1 MSTKRKTKKKSDEKM
16 WIYAV
21 IAVVTVLVVFALIKI
36 LGRKPQTVDPADS
49 SDVSLAVSVATQE
62 QSDASDGTE
71 SSAESTAE
79 STESKDEASVAQ
91 SGGQSSG
98 GQQSGSGS
106 GGSSSQSSSSSK
118 LGGDYINYTVSGAA
132 EADQWYLQIASVAH
146 PLPEGFVQPSTTT
159 IDSAGREI
167 DSRIVG
173 AYKDL
178 VNAAKADGLNIY
190 PISAFRPHSTQVS
203 LFNNR
208 VERARND
215 GYADP
220 EAEAARHVAK
230 PGTSEHEL
238 GLAIDFNSVDE
249 SYFRNTAEA
258 KWLAAHCAEYGFVIR
273 YPEDK
278 ESVTGIIYEP
288 WHLRFV
294 GVKHAKR
301 MNELNMCLE
310 EYCEYIKSG
319 NS

>member
-36 LGRKPQTVDPADS
+36 LGKKPQTVDPAGS
-49 SDVSLAVSVATQE
+49 SDVSLTVSVPSTE
-62 QSDASDGTE
+62 QSGASEGAE
-71 SSAESTAE
+71 SSDENDA
-79 STESKDEASVAQ
+79 ESKDETSKAQ
-91 SGGQSSG
+91 SGGQSD
-98 GQQSGSGS
+98 SGSQ
-106 GGSSSQSSSSSK
+106 GGSSQSPSSSK
-118 LGGDYINYTVSGAA
+118 SNGDYINYTVSGAA

-146 PLPEGFVQPSTTT
+146 PLPEGFVQPSTTV
-159 IDSAGREI
+159 IDDIGREI

-173 AYKDL
+173 AYWDL

-190 PISAFRPHSTQVS
+190 PISGFRPHSTQVS
-203 LFNNR
+203 LFNAR
-208 VERARND
+208 VEQARND

-238 GLAIDFNSVDE
+238 GLAVDFNSVDE

>member
-21 IAVVTVLVVFALIKI
+21 IAVVTVLVVFVLIKI
-36 LGRKPQTVDPADS
+36 LGKKPQTVDPAGS
-49 SDVSLAVSVATQE
+49 SDVSLTVSVPTQE

-71 SSAESTAE
+71 ASDAGSSE
-79 STESKDEASVAQ
+79 STESKDETSKAQ
-91 SGGQSSG
+91 SGGQSD
-98 GQQSGSGS
+98 SGSQ
-106 GGSSSQSSSSSK
+106 GGSSQSPSSSK
-118 LGGDYINYTVSGAA
+118 SNGDYINYTVSGAA

-146 PLPEGFVQPSTTT
+146 PLPEGFVQPSTTV
-159 IDSAGREI
+159 IDDIGREI

-173 AYKDL
+173 AYRDL

-190 PISAFRPHSTQVS
+190 PISGFRPHSTQIS
-203 LFNNR
+203 LFNAR
-208 VERARND
+208 VEQARND

-238 GLAIDFNSVDE
+238 GLAVDFNSVDE

>member
-36 LGRKPQTVDPADS
+36 LGKKPQTADPAGS
-49 SDVSLAVSVATQE
+49 SDVGLTVSVPTQE

-71 SSAESTAE
+71 ASDAGSGE
-79 STESKDEASVAQ
+79 STESKDETSKAQ
-91 SGGQSSG
+91 SGGQSD
-98 GQQSGSGS
+98 SGSQ
-106 GGSSSQSSSSSK
+106 GGSSQSPSSSK
-118 LGGDYINYTVSGAA
+118 SNGDYINYTVSGAA

-146 PLPEGFVQPSTTT
+146 PLPEGFVQPSTTV
-159 IDSAGREI
+159 IDDIGREI

-173 AYKDL
+173 AYRDL

-190 PISAFRPHSTQVS
+190 PISGFRPHSTQIS
-203 LFNNR
+203 LFNAR
-208 VERARND
+208 VEQARND

-238 GLAIDFNSVDE
+238 GLAVDFNSVDE

>member
-36 LGRKPQTVDPADS
+36 LGKKPQTVDPAGS
-49 SDVSLAVSVATQE
+49 SDVSLTVSVPSTE

-71 SSAESTAE
+71 ASDAGSGK
-79 STESKDEASVAQ
+79 STESKDETSKAQ
-91 SGGQSSG
+91 SGGQSD
-98 GQQSGSGS
+98 SGSQ
-106 GGSSSQSSSSSK
+106 GGSSQSPSSSK
-118 LGGDYINYTVSGAA
+118 SNGDYINYTVSGAA

-146 PLPEGFVQPSTTT
+146 PLPEGFVQPSTTV
-159 IDSAGREI
+159 IDDIGREI

-173 AYKDL
+173 AYRDL
-178 VNAAKADGLNIY
+178 VNAAKADGLIIY
-190 PISAFRPHSTQVS
+190 PISGFRPHSTQVS
-203 LFNNR
+203 LFNAR
-208 VERARND
+208 VEQARND

-238 GLAIDFNSVDE
+238 GLAVDFNSVDE

>member
-36 LGRKPQTVDPADS
+36 LGKKPQTVDPAGS
-49 SDVSLAVSVATQE
+49 SDVSLTVSVPTPE

-71 SSAESTAE
+71 ASDAGSGE
-79 STESKDEASVAQ
+79 STESEDETSAA
-91 SGGQSSG
+91 QSSG
-98 GQQSGSGS
+98 QSGSGS
-106 GGSSSQSSSSSK
+106 GSSSQSPSSSK
-118 LGGDYINYTVSGAA
+118 SNGDYINYTVSGAA

-146 PLPEGFVQPSTTT
+146 PLPEGFVQPSTTV
-159 IDSAGREI
+159 IDDIGREI

-173 AYKDL
+173 AYRDL

-190 PISAFRPHSTQVS
+190 PISGFRPHSTQIS
-203 LFNNR
+203 LFNAR
-208 VERARND
+208 VEQARND

-238 GLAIDFNSVDE
+238 GLAVDFNSVDE

>member
-21 IAVVTVLVVFALIKI
+21 IAVVTVLVVFVLIKI
-36 LGRKPQTVDPADS
+36 LGKKPQTVDPAGS
-49 SDVSLAVSVATQE
+49 SDVSLTVSVPTQE

-71 SSAESTAE
+71 ASDAGSSE
-79 STESKDEASVAQ
+79 STESKDETSAAQ
-91 SGGQSSG
+91 SSGQSSG

-106 GGSSSQSSSSSK
+106 GGSSQSPSSSK
-118 LGGDYINYTVSGAA
+118 SNGDYINYTVSGAA

-146 PLPEGFVQPSTTT
+146 PLPEGFVQPSTTV
-159 IDSAGREI
+159 IDDIGREI

-173 AYKDL
+173 AYRDL

-190 PISAFRPHSTQVS
+190 PISGFRPHSTQIS
-203 LFNNR
+203 LFNAR
-208 VERARND
+208 VEQARND

-238 GLAIDFNSVDE
+238 GLAVDFNSVDE

>member
-36 LGRKPQTVDPADS
+36 LGKKPQTADPAGS
-49 SDVSLAVSVATQE
+49 SDVSLTVSVPSTE
-62 QSDASDGTE
+62 QSDASEEAE
-71 SSAESTAE
+71 SSDESDA
-79 STESKDEASVAQ
+79 ESKDETSKAQ
-91 SGGQSSG
+91 SGGQSD
-98 GQQSGSGS
+98 SGS
-106 GGSSSQSSSSSK
+106 GGGSSQSPSSSK
-118 LGGDYINYTVSGAA
+118 SNGDYISYTVSGAA

-146 PLPEGFVQPSTTT
+146 PLPEGFVQPSTTV
-159 IDSAGREI
+159 IDDIGREI

-173 AYKDL
+173 AYWDL

-190 PISAFRPHSTQVS
+190 PISGFRPHSTQVS
-203 LFNNR
+203 LFNAR
-208 VERARND
+208 VEQARND

-238 GLAIDFNSVDE
+238 GLAVDFNSVDE

>member
-36 LGRKPQTVDPADS
+36 LGKKPQTVDPAGS
-49 SDVSLAVSVATQE
+49 SDVSLTVSVPSTE
-62 QSDASDGTE
+62 QSDASEGAE
-71 SSAESTAE
+71 SSDESDA
-79 STESKDEASVAQ
+79 ESKDETSKAQ
-91 SGGQSSG
+91 SGGQSD
-98 GQQSGSGS
+98 SGS
-106 GGSSSQSSSSSK
+106 GGGSSQSPSSSK
-118 LGGDYINYTVSGAA
+118 SNGDYINYTVSGAA

-146 PLPEGFVQPSTTT
+146 PLPEGFVQPSTTV
-159 IDSAGREI
+159 IDDIGREI

-173 AYKDL
+173 AYWDL

-190 PISAFRPHSTQVS
+190 PISGFRPHSTQIS
-203 LFNNR
+203 LFNAR
-208 VERARND
+208 VEQARND

-238 GLAIDFNSVDE
+238 GLAVDFNSVDE

-310 EYCEYIKSG
+310 EYCEYIKTG

>member
-1 MSTKRKTKKKSDEKM
+1 MSTKKKSKKKNDEKM

-36 LGRKPQTVDPADS
+36 LGRKPQTDPTGS
-49 SDVSLAVSVATQE
+49 SDVSLMVSVPAQE
-62 QSDASDGTE
+62 QSNVSDGAE
-71 SSAESTAE
+71 SSDESGAQN
-79 STESKDEASVAQ
+79 TESKDETSVAQ

-98 GQQSGSGS
+98 GQQSGNGS
-106 GGSSSQSSSSSK
+106 EGGSSQSPSSSK

-146 PLPEGFVQPSTTT
+146 PLPEGFVQPTTT
-159 IDSAGREI
+159 VIDSQGREI

-190 PISAFRPHSTQVS
+190 PISGFRPHSTQVS
-203 LFNNR
+203 LFNAR

-215 GYADP
+215 GYDDP

-238 GLAIDFNSVDE
+238 GLAVDFNSVDE

>member
-36 LGRKPQTVDPADS
+36 LGKKPQTADPAGS
-49 SDVSLAVSVATQE
+49 SDVSLTVSVPSTE
-62 QSDASDGTE
+62 QSNASEGAE
-71 SSAESTAE
+71 SSDESDA
-79 STESKDEASVAQ
+79 ESKDETSKAQ
-91 SGGQSSG
+91 SGGQSD
-98 GQQSGSGS
+98 SGSQDG
-106 GGSSSQSSSSSK
+106 SSQSPSSSK
-118 LGGDYINYTVSGAA
+118 SNGDYINYTVSGAA

-146 PLPEGFVQPSTTT
+146 PLPEGFVQPSTTV
-159 IDSAGREI
+159 IDDIGREI

-173 AYKDL
+173 AYWDL
-178 VNAAKADGLNIY
+178 VNAAKADGLNIF
-190 PISAFRPHSTQVS
+190 PISGFRPHSTQVS
-203 LFNNR
+203 LFNAR
-208 VERARND
+208 VEQARND

-238 GLAIDFNSVDE
+238 GLAVDFNSVDE

>member
-36 LGRKPQTVDPADS
+36 LGKKPQTVDPAGS
-49 SDVSLAVSVATQE
+49 SDVSLTVSVPSTE
-62 QSDASDGTE
+62 QSDASEGAKSSDE
-71 SSAESTAE
+71 SDA
-79 STESKDEASVAQ
+79 ESKDETSKAQ
-91 SGGQSSG
+91 SGGQSD
-98 GQQSGSGS
+98 SGS
-106 GGSSSQSSSSSK
+106 GGGSSQSPSSSK
-118 LGGDYINYTVSGAA
+118 SNGDYINYTVSGAA

-146 PLPEGFVQPSTTT
+146 PLPEGFVQPSTTV
-159 IDSAGREI
+159 IDDIGREI

-173 AYKDL
+173 AYWDL

-190 PISAFRPHSTQVS
+190 PISGFRPHSTQIS
-203 LFNNR
+203 LFNAR
-208 VERARND
+208 VEQARND

-238 GLAIDFNSVDE
+238 GLAVDFNSVDE

>member
-21 IAVVTVLVVFALIKI
+21 IAVVTVLVVFVLIKI
-36 LGRKPQTVDPADS
+36 LGKKPQTVDPAGS
-49 SDVSLAVSVATQE
+49 SDVSLTVSVPTQE

-71 SSAESTAE
+71 ASDAGSSE
-79 STESKDEASVAQ
+79 STESKDETSKAQ
-91 SGGQSSG
+91 SGG
-98 GQQSGSGS
+98 QSGSGS
-106 GGSSSQSSSSSK
+106 GGSSQSPSSSK
-118 LGGDYINYTVSGAA
+118 SNGDYINYTVSGAA

-146 PLPEGFVQPSTTT
+146 PLPEGFVQPSTTV
-159 IDSAGREI
+159 IDDIGREI

-173 AYKDL
+173 AYRDL

-190 PISAFRPHSTQVS
+190 PISGFRPHSTQIS
-203 LFNNR
+203 LFNAR
-208 VERARND
+208 VEQARND

-238 GLAIDFNSVDE
+238 GLAVDFNSVDE

>member
-36 LGRKPQTVDPADS
+36 LGKKPQTVDPAGS
-49 SDVSLAVSVATQE
+49 SDVSLTVSVPSTE
-62 QSDASDGTE
+62 QSNASEGAE
-71 SSAESTAE
+71 SSDESGA
-79 STESKDEASVAQ
+79 ESKDETSKAQ
-91 SGGQSSG
+91 SGGQSD
-98 GQQSGSGS
+98 SGSQ
-106 GGSSSQSSSSSK
+106 GGSSQSPSSSK
-118 LGGDYINYTVSGAA
+118 SNGDYINYTVSGAA

-146 PLPEGFVQPSTTT
+146 PLPEGFVQPSTTV
-159 IDSAGREI
+159 IDDIGREI

-173 AYKDL
+173 AYWDL

-190 PISAFRPHSTQVS
+190 PISGFRPHSTQVS
-203 LFNNR
+203 LFNAR
-208 VERARND
+208 VEQARND

-220 EAEAARHVAK
+220 EAEAARHVAR

-238 GLAIDFNSVDE
+238 GLAVDFNSVDE

>member
-21 IAVVTVLVVFALIKI
+21 IAVVTVLVVFVLIKI
-36 LGRKPQTVDPADS
+36 LGKKPQTVDPAGS
-49 SDVSLAVSVATQE
+49 SDVSLTVSVPTQE
-62 QSDASDGTE
+62 QSDASEGAE
-71 SSAESTAE
+71 SSDESDA
-79 STESKDEASVAQ
+79 ESKDETSKAQ
-91 SGGQSSG
+91 SGGQSN
-98 GQQSGSGS
+98 SGSQ
-106 GGSSSQSSSSSK
+106 GGSSQSPSSSK
-118 LGGDYINYTVSGAA
+118 SNGDYINYTVSGAA
-132 EADQWYLQIASVAH
+132 EADQWFLQIASVAH
-146 PLPEGFVQPSTTT
+146 PLPEGFVQPSTTV
-159 IDSAGREI
+159 IDDIGREI

-173 AYKDL
+173 AYWDL

-190 PISAFRPHSTQVS
+190 PISGFRPHSTQVS
-203 LFNNR
+203 LFNAR
-208 VERARND
+208 VEQARND

-238 GLAIDFNSVDE
+238 GLAVDFNSVDE

>member
-36 LGRKPQTVDPADS
+36 LGKKPQTVDPAGS
-49 SDVSLAVSVATQE
+49 SDVSLTVSVPTPE

-71 SSAESTAE
+71 ASDAGSGE
-79 STESKDEASVAQ
+79 STESKDETSAA
-91 SGGQSSG
+91 QSSG
-98 GQQSGSGS
+98 QSGSGS
-106 GGSSSQSSSSSK
+106 GSSSQSPSSSK
-118 LGGDYINYTVSGAA
+118 SNGDYINYTVSGAA

-146 PLPEGFVQPSTTT
+146 PLPEGFVQPSTTV
-159 IDSAGREI
+159 IDDIGREI

-173 AYKDL
+173 AYRDL

-190 PISAFRPHSTQVS
+190 PISGFRPHSTQIS
-203 LFNNR
+203 LFNAR
-208 VERARND
+208 VEQARND

-238 GLAIDFNSVDE
+238 GLAVDFNSVDE

>member
-36 LGRKPQTVDPADS
+36 LGKKPQTVDPAGS
-49 SDVSLAVSVATQE
+49 SDVSLTVSVPSTE
-62 QSDASDGTE
+62 QSDASEGAE
-71 SSAESTAE
+71 SSDESDA
-79 STESKDEASVAQ
+79 ESKDETSKAQ
-91 SGGQSSG
+91 SGGQSD
-98 GQQSGSGS
+98 SGSQ
-106 GGSSSQSSSSSK
+106 GGSSQSPSSSK
-118 LGGDYINYTVSGAA
+118 SNGDYINYTVSGAA

-146 PLPEGFVQPSTTT
+146 PLPEGFVQPSTTV
-159 IDSAGREI
+159 IDDIGREI

-173 AYKDL
+173 AYWDL

-190 PISAFRPHSTQVS
+190 PISGFRPHSTQVS
-203 LFNNR
+203 LFNAR
-208 VERARND
+208 VEQARND

-238 GLAIDFNSVDE
+238 GLAVDFNSVDE

>member
-1 MSTKRKTKKKSDEKM
+1 MSTKRKTKNKSDEKM
-16 WIYAV
+16 LIYAV

-36 LGRKPQTVDPADS
+36 LGKKPQTVDPAGS
-49 SDVSLAVSVATQE
+49 SDVSLTVSVPSTE
-62 QSDASDGTE
+62 QSNASEGAE
-71 SSAESTAE
+71 SSDESDA
-79 STESKDEASVAQ
+79 ESKDETSKAQ
-91 SGGQSSG
+91 SGGQSD
-98 GQQSGSGS
+98 SGSQ
-106 GGSSSQSSSSSK
+106 GGSSQSPSSSK
-118 LGGDYINYTVSGAA
+118 SNGDYINYTVSGAA

-146 PLPEGFVQPSTTT
+146 PLPEGFVQPSTTV
-159 IDSAGREI
+159 IDDIGREI

-173 AYKDL
+173 AYWDL

-190 PISAFRPHSTQVS
+190 PISGFRPHSTQVS
-203 LFNNR
+203 LFNAR
-208 VERARND
+208 VEQARND

-220 EAEAARHVAK
+220 EAEAARHVAR

-238 GLAIDFNSVDE
+238 GLAVDFNSVDE
-249 SYFRNTAEA
+249 IYFRNTAEA

>member
-1 MSTKRKTKKKSDEKM
+1 MSTKRKSKKKNDEKI

-36 LGRKPQTVDPADS
+36 IGRKPQNADPTAS
-49 SDVSLAVSVATQE
+49 SDVSLTVSVPSTE
-62 QSDASDGTE
+62 QSDASDATE
-71 SSAESTAE
+71 ASDAGSGE
-79 STESKDEASVAQ
+79 STESKDETSKAQ
-91 SGGQSSG
+91 SGG
-98 GQQSGSGS
+98 QSGSGS
-106 GGSSSQSSSSSK
+106 GGGSSQSPSSSK
-118 LGGDYINYTVSGAA
+118 SNGDYINYTVSGAA

-146 PLPEGFVQPSTTT
+146 PLPEGFVQPSTTI
-159 IDSAGREI
+159 IDDIGREI

-173 AYKDL
+173 AYRDF

-190 PISAFRPHSTQVS
+190 PISGFRPHSTQVS
-203 LFNNR
+203 LFNAR
-208 VERARND
+208 VEQARND

-238 GLAIDFNSVDE
+238 GLAVDFNSVDE

-310 EYCEYIKSG
+310 EYNEYIKSG

>member
-36 LGRKPQTVDPADS
+36 LGKKPQTVDPAGS
-49 SDVSLAVSVATQE
+49 SDVSLTVSVPSTE
-62 QSDASDGTE
+62 QSDASEGAE
-71 SSAESTAE
+71 SSDESDA
-79 STESKDEASVAQ
+79 ESKDETSKAQ
-91 SGGQSSG
+91 SGGQSN
-98 GQQSGSGS
+98 SGS
-106 GGSSSQSSSSSK
+106 GGGSSQSPSSSK
-118 LGGDYINYTVSGAA
+118 SNGDYINYTVSGAA

-146 PLPEGFVQPSTTT
+146 PLPEGFVQPSTTV
-159 IDSAGREI
+159 IDDIGREI

-173 AYKDL
+173 AYWDL

-190 PISAFRPHSTQVS
+190 PISGFRPHSTQVS
-203 LFNNR
+203 LFNAR
-208 VERARND
+208 VEQARND

-238 GLAIDFNSVDE
+238 GLAVDFNSVDE

>member
-36 LGRKPQTVDPADS
+36 LGKKPQTADPAGS
-49 SDVSLAVSVATQE
+49 SDVSLTVSVPSTE
-62 QSDASDGTE
+62 QSDASEG
-71 SSAESTAE
+71 AESFDE
-79 STESKDEASVAQ
+79 SDAESKDETSKAQ
-91 SGGQSSG
+91 SGGQSD
-98 GQQSGSGS
+98 SGS
-106 GGSSSQSSSSSK
+106 GGGSSQSPSSSK
-118 LGGDYINYTVSGAA
+118 SNGDYISYTVSGAA

-146 PLPEGFVQPSTTT
+146 PLPEGFVQPSTTV
-159 IDSAGREI
+159 IDDIGREI

-173 AYKDL
+173 AYWDL
-178 VNAAKADGLNIY
+178 VNAAKADGLNIF
-190 PISAFRPHSTQVS
+190 PISGFRPHSTQVS
-203 LFNNR
+203 LFNAR
-208 VERARND
+208 VEQARND

-220 EAEAARHVAK
+220 EAEAARHVAR

-238 GLAIDFNSVDE
+238 GLAVDFNSVDE

>member
-36 LGRKPQTVDPADS
+36 LGKKPQTVDPAGS
-49 SDVSLAVSVATQE
+49 SDVSLTVSVPTPE

-71 SSAESTAE
+71 ASDAGSSE
-79 STESKDEASVAQ
+79 STESKDETSKAQ
-91 SGGQSSG
+91 SGGQSD
-98 GQQSGSGS
+98 SGSQ
-106 GGSSSQSSSSSK
+106 GGSSQSPSSSK
-118 LGGDYINYTVSGAA
+118 SNGDYINYTVSGAA

-146 PLPEGFVQPSTTT
+146 PLPEGFVQPSTTV
-159 IDSAGREI
+159 IDDIGREI

-173 AYKDL
+173 AYRDL

-190 PISAFRPHSTQVS
+190 PISGFRPHSTQIS
-203 LFNNR
+203 LFNAR
-208 VERARND
+208 VEQARND

-238 GLAIDFNSVDE
+238 GLAVDFNSVDE

>member
-21 IAVVTVLVVFALIKI
+21 IAVVTVLVVFVLIKI
-36 LGRKPQTVDPADS
+36 LGKKPQTVDPAGS
-49 SDVSLAVSVATQE
+49 SDVGLTVSVPTPE

-71 SSAESTAE
+71 ASDAGSGE
-79 STESKDEASVAQ
+79 STESKDETSAAQ
-91 SGGQSSG
+91 SSGQSSG

-106 GGSSSQSSSSSK
+106 GGSSQSPSSSK
-118 LGGDYINYTVSGAA
+118 SNGDYINYTVSGAA

-146 PLPEGFVQPSTTT
+146 PLPEGFVQPSTTV
-159 IDSAGREI
+159 IDDIGREI

-173 AYKDL
+173 AYRDL

-190 PISAFRPHSTQVS
+190 PISGFRPHSTQIS
-203 LFNNR
+203 LFNAR
-208 VERARND
+208 VEQARND

-238 GLAIDFNSVDE
+238 GLAVDFNSVDE

>member
-1 MSTKRKTKKKSDEKM
+1 MSTKRKTKKKSNEKM

-36 LGRKPQTVDPADS
+36 LGKKPQAVDPAGS
-49 SDVSLAVSVATQE
+49 SDVSLTVSVPSTE
-62 QSDASDGTE
+62 QSNASEGAE
-71 SSAESTAE
+71 SSDESDA
-79 STESKDEASVAQ
+79 ESKDETSKAQ
-91 SGGQSSG
+91 SGGQSD
-98 GQQSGSGS
+98 SGSQ
-106 GGSSSQSSSSSK
+106 GGSSQSPSSSK
-118 LGGDYINYTVSGAA
+118 SNGDYINYTVSGAA

-146 PLPEGFVQPSTTT
+146 PLPEGFVQPSTTV
-159 IDSAGREI
+159 IDDIGREI

-173 AYKDL
+173 AYWDL

-190 PISAFRPHSTQVS
+190 PISGFRPHSTQVS
-203 LFNNR
+203 LFNAR
-208 VERARND
+208 VEQARND

-220 EAEAARHVAK
+220 EAEAARHVAR

-238 GLAIDFNSVDE
+238 GLAVDFNSVDE

-301 MNELNMCLE
+301 MNGLNMCLE

>member
-36 LGRKPQTVDPADS
+36 LGKKPQTVDPAGS
-49 SDVSLAVSVATQE
+49 SDVSLTVSVPSTE
-62 QSDASDGTE
+62 QSNASEGAE
-71 SSAESTAE
+71 SSDENDA
-79 STESKDEASVAQ
+79 ESKDETSKAQ
-91 SGGQSSG
+91 SGGQSD
-98 GQQSGSGS
+98 SGS
-106 GGSSSQSSSSSK
+106 GGGSSQSPSSSK
-118 LGGDYINYTVSGAA
+118 SNGDYINYTVSGAA

-146 PLPEGFVQPSTTT
+146 PLPEGFVQPSTTV
-159 IDSAGREI
+159 IDDIGREI

-173 AYKDL
+173 AYWDL

-190 PISAFRPHSTQVS
+190 PISGFRPHNTQIS
-203 LFNNR
+203 LFNAR
-208 VERARND
+208 VEQARND

-220 EAEAARHVAK
+220 EAEAARHVAR

-238 GLAIDFNSVDE
+238 GLAVDFNSVDE

>member
-21 IAVVTVLVVFALIKI
+21 VAVVTVLVVFALIKI
-36 LGRKPQTVDPADS
+36 IGRKPQTVDPAGS
-49 SDVSLAVSVATQE
+49 SDVSLTVSVPTPE

-71 SSAESTAE
+71 ASDAGSGE
-79 STESKDEASVAQ
+79 STESKDETSKAQ
-91 SGGQSSG
+91 SGGQSD
-98 GQQSGSGS
+98 SGS
-106 GGSSSQSSSSSK
+106 GGGSSQIPSSSK
-118 LGGDYINYTVSGAA
+118 SNGDYISYTVSGAA

-146 PLPEGFVQPSTTT
+146 PLPEGFVQPSTTV
-159 IDSAGREI
+159 IDDIGREI

-173 AYKDL
+173 AYRDL

-190 PISAFRPHSTQVS
+190 PISGFRPHSTQIS
-203 LFNNR
+203 LFNAR
-208 VERARND
+208 VEQARND

-238 GLAIDFNSVDE
+238 GLAVDFNSVDE

>member
-1 MSTKRKTKKKSDEKM
+1 LSTKRKTKKKSDEKM

-36 LGRKPQTVDPADS
+36 LGKKPQTVDPAGS
-49 SDVSLAVSVATQE
+49 SDVSLTVSVPSTE
-62 QSDASDGTE
+62 QSNASEGAE
-71 SSAESTAE
+71 SSDESDA
-79 STESKDEASVAQ
+79 ESKDETSKAQ
-91 SGGQSSG
+91 SGGQSD
-98 GQQSGSGS
+98 SGSQ
-106 GGSSSQSSSSSK
+106 GGSSQSPSSSK
-118 LGGDYINYTVSGAA
+118 SNGDYINYTVSGAA

-146 PLPEGFVQPSTTT
+146 PLPEGFVQPSTTV
-159 IDSAGREI
+159 IDDIGREI

-173 AYKDL
+173 AYWDL

-190 PISAFRPHSTQVS
+190 PISGFRPHSTQVS
-203 LFNNR
+203 LFNAR
-208 VERARND
+208 VEQARND

-220 EAEAARHVAK
+220 EAEAARHVAR

-238 GLAIDFNSVDE
+238 GLAVDFNSVDE
-249 SYFRNTAEA
+249 IYFRNTAEA

>member
-36 LGRKPQTVDPADS
+36 LGKKPQTADPAGS
-49 SDVSLAVSVATQE
+49 SDVSLTVSVPSTE
-62 QSDASDGTE
+62 QSDASEGAEFSDE
-71 SSAESTAE
+71 SDA
-79 STESKDEASVAQ
+79 ESKDETSKAQ
-91 SGGQSSG
+91 SGGQSD
-98 GQQSGSGS
+98 SGS
-106 GGSSSQSSSSSK
+106 GGGSSQSPSSSK
-118 LGGDYINYTVSGAA
+118 SNGDYISYTVSGAA

-146 PLPEGFVQPSTTT
+146 PLPEGFVQPSTTV
-159 IDSAGREI
+159 IDDIGREI

-173 AYKDL
+173 AYWDL

-190 PISAFRPHSTQVS
+190 PISGFRPHSTQVS
-203 LFNNR
+203 LFNAR
-208 VERARND
+208 VEQARND

-220 EAEAARHVAK
+220 EAEAARHVAR

-238 GLAIDFNSVDE
+238 GLAVDFNSVDE

-301 MNELNMCLE
+301 MNGLNMCLE

>member
-36 LGRKPQTVDPADS
+36 LGKKPQTVDPAGS
-49 SDVSLAVSVATQE
+49 SDVSLTVSVPSTE
-62 QSDASDGTE
+62 QSNASEGAE
-71 SSAESTAE
+71 SSDESDA
-79 STESKDEASVAQ
+79 ESKDETSKAQ
-91 SGGQSSG
+91 SGGQSD
-98 GQQSGSGS
+98 SGSQ
-106 GGSSSQSSSSSK
+106 GGSSQSPSSSK
-118 LGGDYINYTVSGAA
+118 SNGDYINYTVSGAA

-146 PLPEGFVQPSTTT
+146 PLPEGFVQPSTTV
-159 IDSAGREI
+159 IDDIGREI

-173 AYKDL
+173 AYWDL

-190 PISAFRPHSTQVS
+190 PISGFRPHSTQVS
-203 LFNNR
+203 LFNAR
-208 VERARND
+208 VEQARND

-220 EAEAARHVAK
+220 EAEAARHVAR

-238 GLAIDFNSVDE
+238 GLAVDFNSVDE
-249 SYFRNTAEA
+249 IYFRNTAEA

>member
-36 LGRKPQTVDPADS
+36 LGKKPQTVDPAGS
-49 SDVSLAVSVATQE
+49 SDVSLTVSVPTPE

-71 SSAESTAE
+71 ASDAGSGE
-79 STESKDEASVAQ
+79 STESKDETSAA
-91 SGGQSSG
+91 QSSG
-98 GQQSGSGS
+98 QSGSGS
-106 GGSSSQSSSSSK
+106 QGSSSQSPSSSK
-118 LGGDYINYTVSGAA
+118 SNGDYINYTVSGAA

-146 PLPEGFVQPSTTT
+146 PLPEGFVQPSTTV
-159 IDSAGREI
+159 IDDIGREI

-173 AYKDL
+173 AYRDL

-190 PISAFRPHSTQVS
+190 PISGFRPHSTQIS
-203 LFNNR
+203 LFNAR
-208 VERARND
+208 VEQARND

-238 GLAIDFNSVDE
+238 GLAVDFNSVDE

>member
-36 LGRKPQTVDPADS
+36 LGKKPQTVDPAGS
-49 SDVSLAVSVATQE
+49 SDVSLTVSVPSTE
-62 QSDASDGTE
+62 QSNASEGAE
-71 SSAESTAE
+71 SSDESDA
-79 STESKDEASVAQ
+79 ESKDETSKAQ
-91 SGGQSSG
+91 SGGQSD
-98 GQQSGSGS
+98 SGSQ
-106 GGSSSQSSSSSK
+106 GGSSQSPSSSK
-118 LGGDYINYTVSGAA
+118 SNGDYINYTVSGAA

-146 PLPEGFVQPSTTT
+146 PLPEGFVQPSTTV
-159 IDSAGREI
+159 IDDIGREI

-173 AYKDL
+173 AYWDL

-190 PISAFRPHSTQVS
+190 PISGFRPHSTQVS
-203 LFNNR
+203 LFNAR
-208 VERARND
+208 VEQARND

-220 EAEAARHVAK
+220 EAEAARHVAR

-238 GLAIDFNSVDE
+238 GLAVDFNSVDE
-249 SYFRNTAEA
+249 SYFRNTTEA

>member
-36 LGRKPQTVDPADS
+36 LGKKPQTADPAGS
-49 SDVSLAVSVATQE
+49 SDVSLTVSVPTQE

-71 SSAESTAE
+71 ASDAGSSE
-79 STESKDEASVAQ
+79 STESKDETSKAQ
-91 SGGQSSG
+91 SGGQS
-98 GQQSGSGS
+98 GSGS
-106 GGSSSQSSSSSK
+106 QGGSSQSPSSSK
-118 LGGDYINYTVSGAA
+118 SNGDYINYTVSGAA

-146 PLPEGFVQPSTTT
+146 PLPEGFVQPSTTV
-159 IDSAGREI
+159 IDDIGREI

-173 AYKDL
+173 AYRDL

-190 PISAFRPHSTQVS
+190 PISGFRPHSTQIS
-203 LFNNR
+203 LFNAR
-208 VERARND
+208 VEQARND

-238 GLAIDFNSVDE
+238 GLAVDFNSVDE

>member
-36 LGRKPQTVDPADS
+36 LGKKPQTVDPAGS
-49 SDVSLAVSVATQE
+49 SDVGLTVSVPTPE

-71 SSAESTAE
+71 ASDAGSGE
-79 STESKDEASVAQ
+79 STESKDETSAAQ
-91 SGGQSSG
+91 SSGQSSG

-106 GGSSSQSSSSSK
+106 GSSSQSPSSSK
-118 LGGDYINYTVSGAA
+118 SNGDYINYTVSGAA

-146 PLPEGFVQPSTTT
+146 PLPEGFVQPSTTV
-159 IDSAGREI
+159 IDDIGREI

-173 AYKDL
+173 AYRDL

-190 PISAFRPHSTQVS
+190 PISGFRPHSTQIS
-203 LFNNR
+203 LFNAR
-208 VERARND
+208 VEQARND

-238 GLAIDFNSVDE
+238 GLAVDFNSVDE

>member
-36 LGRKPQTVDPADS
+36 LGKKPQTADPAGS
-49 SDVSLAVSVATQE
+49 SDVSLTVSVPSTE
-62 QSDASDGTE
+62 QSDASEG
-71 SSAESTAE
+71 AESFDE
-79 STESKDEASVAQ
+79 SDAESKDETSKAQ
-91 SGGQSSG
+91 SGGQSD
-98 GQQSGSGS
+98 SGS
-106 GGSSSQSSSSSK
+106 GGGSSQSPSSSK
-118 LGGDYINYTVSGAA
+118 SNGDYISYTVSGAA

-146 PLPEGFVQPSTTT
+146 PLPEGFVQPSTTV
-159 IDSAGREI
+159 IDDIGREI

-173 AYKDL
+173 AYWDL

-190 PISAFRPHSTQVS
+190 PISGFRPHSTQVS
-203 LFNNR
+203 LFNAR
-208 VERARND
+208 VEQARND

-238 GLAIDFNSVDE
+238 GLAVDFNSVDE

>member
-36 LGRKPQTVDPADS
+36 LGKKPQTVDPAGS
-49 SDVSLAVSVATQE
+49 SDVSLTVSVPTPE

-71 SSAESTAE
+71 ASDAGSGE
-79 STESKDEASVAQ
+79 STESKDETSKAQ
-91 SGGQSSG
+91 SGGQS
-98 GQQSGSGS
+98 GSGS
-106 GGSSSQSSSSSK
+106 QGGSSQSPSSSK
-118 LGGDYINYTVSGAA
+118 SNGDYINYTVSGAA

-146 PLPEGFVQPSTTT
+146 PLPEGFVQPSTTV
-159 IDSAGREI
+159 IDDIGREI

-173 AYKDL
+173 AYRDL

-190 PISAFRPHSTQVS
+190 PISGFRPHSTQIS
-203 LFNNR
+203 LFNAR
-208 VERARND
+208 VEQARND

-238 GLAIDFNSVDE
+238 GLAVDFNSVDE

>member
-1 MSTKRKTKKKSDEKM
+1 MSTKRKTKKKSNEKM

-21 IAVVTVLVVFALIKI
+21 IAIVTVLVVFALIKI
-36 LGRKPQTVDPADS
+36 LGKKPQAVDPAGS
-49 SDVSLAVSVATQE
+49 SDVSLTVSVPSTE
-62 QSDASDGTE
+62 QSNASEGAE
-71 SSAESTAE
+71 SSDESDA
-79 STESKDEASVAQ
+79 ESKDETSKAQ
-91 SGGQSSG
+91 SGGQSD
-98 GQQSGSGS
+98 SGSQ
-106 GGSSSQSSSSSK
+106 GGSSQSPSSSK
-118 LGGDYINYTVSGAA
+118 SNGDYINYTVSGAA

-146 PLPEGFVQPSTTT
+146 PLPEGFVQPSTTV
-159 IDSAGREI
+159 IDDIGREI

-173 AYKDL
+173 AYWDL

-190 PISAFRPHSTQVS
+190 PISGFRPHSTQVS
-203 LFNNR
+203 LFNAR
-208 VERARND
+208 VEQARND

-220 EAEAARHVAK
+220 EAEAARHVAR

-238 GLAIDFNSVDE
+238 GLAVDFNSVDE

-301 MNELNMCLE
+301 MNGLNMCLE